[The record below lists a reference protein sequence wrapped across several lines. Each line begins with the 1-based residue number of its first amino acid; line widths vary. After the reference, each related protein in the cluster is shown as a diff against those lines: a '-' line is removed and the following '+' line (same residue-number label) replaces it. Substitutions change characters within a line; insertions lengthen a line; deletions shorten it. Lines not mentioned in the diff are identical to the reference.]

1 MRFRA
6 ASLLTLSTLLATTA
20 AAAQDPEACQAPT
33 FSDVGWTD
41 ITATTAVADLIL
53 SAVGYDPEVLVLS
66 VPVTFDS
73 LTSGAVDVFLG
84 NWMPLQEQIQA
95 PLVADGRIDVVGT
108 NLEGAIIGLATTA
121 DAAEQGLRTYGD
133 IARFQ
138 EELGGELYGIEAGSS
153 ANGTILGMIE
163 ADQFGLGGFDLV
175 ESSEQGMLAQVQR
188 AEQDDQPIVFFG
200 WRPHPMNVTLDMTYL
215 EGSEDVFGPNGG
227 SASVMTVT
235 RPGLSEE
242 CPNLGR
248 FLQNLVFDVEAEDV
262 MMKYI
267 LDDALA
273 PDEAAKR
280 WLTENPDA
288 IDRWLDGVV
297 TMEGQPAA
305 PAARSALG
313 L

>member
-1 MRFRA
+1 MHFRA
-6 ASLLTLSTLLATTA
+6 ASLLTLSTLLAATA
-20 AAAQDPEACQAPT
+20 AAAQDSEACQAPT

-53 SAVGYDPEVLVLS
+53 SAIGYDPEVLVLS

-95 PLVADGRIDVVGT
+95 PLVAEGRIDVVGT

-121 DAAEQGLRTYGD
+121 GAAEQGLRTYGD

-163 ADQFGLGGFDLV
+163 ADQFGLGAFELV

-188 AEQDDQPIVFFG
+188 AAQDGEPIVFFG

-215 EGSEDVFGPNGG
+215 EESDDVFGPNGG

-235 RPGLSEE
+235 RPGLAEE

-280 WLTENPDA
+280 WLTENPDS
-288 IDRWLDGVV
+288 IERWLDGVV
-297 TMEGQPAA
+297 TIEGQPAA
-305 PAARSALG
+305 PTARLALG